1 MPQIGESAAEQR
13 RSADLQR
20 ALKGLMSAHNRVA
33 DLLRGYRQE
42 RIFGADGYVW
52 DVLAK
57 PGGRRNPVLKP
68 WESRI
73 TADNDTGTGAT
84 TATLTVNPRSK
95 LMADTSYD
103 SAVAVTFA
111 DKILTI
117 NQLLW
122 LRVEFSSGG
131 IPTATLE
138 SGDPWA
144 VYPAAFERL
153 SGGAQTWWQLLA
165 SFETPLAGETPDITF
180 TGGDRVLVNHTTTHL
195 ITKIAC
201 VDDLDTWT
209 CAPWSGGRP

>member
-1 MPQIGESAAEQR
+1 MPPMGESAAVK
-13 RSADLQR
+13 RSAADLQR
-20 ALKGLMSAHNRVA
+20 ALKGIIGAHNRVA
-33 DLLRGYRQE
+33 DLLEGFRQE
-42 RIFGADGYVW
+42 RVFDAKGQVW

-57 PGGRRNPVLKP
+57 PAGRANPVLKP
-68 WESRI
+68 WESKI
-73 TADNDTGTGAT
+73 TDDDDTGSGAT

-95 LMADTSYD
+95 LMATTSYD
-103 SAVAVTFA
+103 SAVTVTLTP
-111 DKILTI
+111 KTLTI

-131 IPTATLE
+131 VPTATLE
-138 SGDPWA
+138 GGDPWA
-144 VYPAAFERL
+144 LYPTAFERL

-165 SFETPLAGETPDITF
+165 SFETPMAGETPDIAF

-195 ITKIAC
+195 IVKVAC